1 MKESVVLVEGV
12 KKVYGSGRK
21 RVEAL
26 RGVDMEVKGGELVA
40 IMGPSGA
47 GKTTLLNII
56 SGIEAPTEGK
66 VTVRG
71 IRVDSL
77 NERERRLF
85 RRVNIGYVFQNY
97 NLIPSLNALENV
109 LLPSLFSEE
118 DLSERAMELL
128 KMVGLQGRWDHLPG
142 ELSGGERQR
151 VALARALLR
160 NPPLILADEP
170 TGNIDTTQAG
180 KLMRILRR
188 IAREGKAIIVATHD
202 PVVASSCHRVLRL
215 RDGKMG
221 GRM

>member
-1 MKESVVLVEGV
+1 MKDIVVLLEGV
-12 KKVYGSGRK
+12 KKVYGSGRR

-26 RGVDMEVKGGELVA
+26 RGVDMEVRVGEMVA

-56 SGIEAPTEGK
+56 SGLDVPSEGK

-71 IRVDSL
+71 VRVDSL
-77 NERERRLF
+77 GERERRLF

-118 DLSERAMELL
+118 DLSQRARELL
-128 KMVGLQGRWDHLPG
+128 KMVGLERRWDHLPG

-160 NPPLILADEP
+160 DPPLILADEP
-170 TGNIDTTQAG
+170 TGNIDSAQAG

-188 IAREGKAIIVATHD
+188 VAREGKAIIVATHD
-202 PVVASSCHRVLRL
+202 PVVASSCNRVLRL

-221 GRM
+221 GGM